1 MPSGLEPPFEK
12 RRGRRIIFEASLA
25 SSRPGAPD
33 PANRWGRF
41 RAGAGP
47 HSCEAQRLAPSSAL
61 LDRLVDGSLQ
71 DVLLLGEVPR
81 QWDVVN
87 HRAVQVRSMT
97 ARCAYRL
104 RVSPPQRRG

>member
-12 RRGRRIIFEASLA
+12 RRGRRIISEASVGP
-25 SSRPGAPD
+25 SRPDAPGAC
-33 PANRWGRF
+33 
-41 RAGAGP
+41 P